1 MSVQQNPYQ
10 RWVDIRSNA
19 DYRSRETQA
28 SSLTRQM
35 LSQPE
40 YLRNRNRVNPG
51 PLRNL
56 RATAADSVSQAPH
69 GTCNEDMWGWQRWT
83 EQSEYLLPTPHATNL
98 LERQNTSDI
107 PGCGESSVG

>member
-1 MSVQQNPYQ
+1 MAVQINPYL
-10 RWVDIRSNA
+10 RWVEVRQNS

-35 LSQPE
+35 LSQAE

-56 RATAADSVSQAPH
+56 RDNAADSAQQIPH
-69 GTCNEDMWGWQRWT
+69 GTCNEDIWGWQKWT
-83 EQSEYLLPTPHATNL
+83 EEGEYLLPTDLATNL
-98 LERQNTSDI
+98 LERQNLKDI
-107 PGCGESSVG
+107 PGCGES

>member
-1 MSVQQNPYQ
+1 MAVQQNPYQ
-10 RWVDIRSNA
+10 RWVQVKGDA
-19 DYRSRETQA
+19 DYRSQETQT

-56 RATAADSVSQAPH
+56 RARMADSPPQAPLS
-69 GTCNEDMWGWQRWT
+69 TCNEDIWGWQRWT
-83 EQSEYLLPTPHATNL
+83 EQSEYLLPTAHATNL

-107 PGCGESSVG
+107 PGCGESSL

>member
-1 MSVQQNPYQ
+1 MAVQQNPYQ
-10 RWVDIRSNA
+10 RWVGVRQAA

-35 LSQPE
+35 LSQSE

-51 PLRNL
+51 PLRNT
-56 RATAADSVSQAPH
+56 RAAAADSVPQTPH

-83 EQSEYLLPTPHATNL
+83 EQGEYLLPTELATNL

-107 PGCGESSVG
+107 PGCGES